1 MIQRAVDTYGG
12 LDVLHANAGVERYV
26 DLEVMTEE
34 DMDLLLDVDLKGVLL
49 CAQYSIAPMRARGG
63 GSMIFTSSVQASHSL
78 PGCVVYAAAKAG
90 VVAAARS
97 LTLEVGRDNIRV
109 NAISP
114 GTINTPMLTR
124 DLDDMNV
131 DEAGELH
138 GQGVRRQHARP
149 RRHGGG
155 GRRPGGVS
163 GLGRRGLHQQHQH
176 RDRRGL
182 HRREGVL
189 GFAAAMA
196 EISFRDVTK
205 VYGDGTEAVTSLSL
219 DIADG
224 EFVVLVG
231 PSGCGKSTLLRMLA
245 GLEAITAGEIVVD
258 GAVVNRVHPRD
269 RDVAMVF
276 QNYALYPH
284 MTVFANIAFP
294 LRQAK
299 VGAAEIR
306 RRVTEVAETLE
317 LSEQLKRRPA
327 ALSGGQRQRV
337 AIGRAIVRQ
346 PKAFLLDEPLSNL
359 DAKLRVQMRGELA
372 QLHAELGVTTVFVT
386 HDQTEAM
393 TLGQRVAVLN
403 EGELRQVGTPQE
415 LYHCP
420 ADLFVAGFI
429 GSPAMNLLKAE
440 VRSGEASAG
449 PVLDFGPAGVM
460 AIPAA
465 AAELCAGA
473 PAGTALVAGIPPR
486 ITAAARPGGGLLG
499 GPAPGQGALHRTR
512 RARDLRAPGGR
523 LRRRGPR

>member
-1 MIQRAVDTYGG
+1 
-12 LDVLHANAGVERYV
+12 
-26 DLEVMTEE
+26 
-34 DMDLLLDVDLKGVLL
+34 
-49 CAQYSIAPMRARGG
+49 
-63 GSMIFTSSVQASHSL
+63 
-78 PGCVVYAAAKAG
+78 
-90 VVAAARS
+90 
-97 LTLEVGRDNIRV
+97 
-109 NAISP
+109 
-114 GTINTPMLTR
+114 
-124 DLDDMNV
+124 
-131 DEAGELH
+131 
-138 GQGVRRQHARP
+138 
-149 RRHGGG
+149 
-155 GRRPGGVS
+155 
-163 GLGRRGLHQQHQH
+163 
-176 RDRRGL
+176 
-182 HRREGVL
+182 
-189 GFAAAMA
+189 MA

-219 DIADG
+219 DIGDG

-258 GAVVNRVHPRD
+258 GAVVNQVHPRD

-294 LRQAK
+294 LRQARMN
-299 VGAAEIR
+299 AAEIR

-317 LSEQLKRRPA
+317 LAEHLKRRPA

-403 EGELRQVGTPQE
+403 EGRLRQAGTPQE
-415 LYHCP
+415 LYHRP

-429 GSPAMNLLKAE
+429 GSPSMNLLKAE
-440 VRSGEASAG
+440 LRPGEAPG
-449 PVLDFGPAGVM
+449 GLRLDFGRAGLM
-460 AIPAA
+460 GIPTS

-473 PAGTALVAGIPPR
+473 PAGTPLVAGIRPESLLLRDPAAASSKDLPRARVRFTELVEPETYVHLVGDFSGVDPGDPDAPPR
-486 ITAAARPGGGLLG
+486 DTLVARVRSDRTFAAGEEVALEIGGTGLHLFDIETG
-499 GPAPGQGALHRTR
+499 RT
-512 RARDLRAPGGR
+512 LR
-523 LRRRGPR
+523 